1 MTRPNSLFG
10 VRTPIAGLAIL
21 IALTTA
27 LTARQAPAPLGASS
41 PSSTIK
47 LFDGR
52 SLGNFQT
59 WLVDHHEA
67 DPERVF
73 SVVDQVDGAPAIRIS
88 GQVWGGLLTKE
99 AYRDYRLVAEFRWGS
114 ATWGDRKTRA
124 RDSGVLLHAQG
135 RLGNTKS
142 DFNGPWLRSIEFQII
157 EGGVGDIL
165 PVSGFGDAGEQIR
178 PAVTAR
184 VRKDRDGETVYDA
197 TGMPQ
202 AFSSGRINWWG
213 RSEDWADRLGFRGPQ
228 DVESAGLE
236 WTRIEA
242 VVEKDT
248 LKYYVNGK
256 LVNEAAGLSVSDGK
270 IMIQSEGAEIYFRRI
285 DLEPLK

>member
-1 MTRPNSLFG
+1 MSESR
-10 VRTPIAGLAIL
+10 VRSATAGLV
-21 IALTTA
+21 ALAAMIVLCPA
-27 LTARQAPAPLGASS
+27 LRAQGPSPAVAPSG
-41 PSSTIK
+41 TIK
-47 LFDGR
+47 LFDGQ
-52 SLGNFQT
+52 SLANFDS

-73 SVVDQVDGAPAIRIS
+73 TVVDQIDGAPAIRIS
-88 GQVWGGLLTKE
+88 GKVWGGIITKQ
-99 AYRDYRLVAEFRWGS
+99 AYRDYRLVIEFRWGG

-135 RLGNTKS
+135 RLGNTRS
-142 DFNGPWLRSIEFQII
+142 DFNGPWLRSLEFQII

-165 PVSGFGDAGEQIR
+165 PVSGYSDTGEQIR
-178 PAVTAR
+178 PGVTAR

-197 TGMPQ
+197 KGEPRML
-202 AFSSGRINWWG
+202 SSGRINWWG

-228 DVESAGLE
+228 DVESPGLE

-242 VVEKDT
+242 IVEKGT

-256 LVNEAAGLSVSDGK
+256 LVNEATDATVSDGR
-270 IMIQSEGAEIYFRRI
+270 IMLQSEGAEIYFRRI
-285 DLEPLK
+285 DLEPLR